1 MPSRYPSRYHAH
13 LHTIGAPTAVV
24 LANCGGIGYTVT
36 LGFRPDGTWE
46 VPSRN
51 NDVQGFTVRQLAA
64 TLF

>member
-1 MPSRYPSRYHAH
+1 MLICTPSVRQLRWYW
-13 LHTIGAPTAVV
+13 LTAVV